1 MGRTRTHQQSAT
13 SFRCSACSQKFGRQ
27 EHLTRHMRIHTHEK
41 PYQCPQCDK
50 RFARPDVLSRH
61 ITSHE
66 EQNETLPSTTSF
78 RACKQCAVD
87 RVRCSRGQ
95 PCKRCNER
103 GVTCWYPPS
112 RRAAPRQS
120 PRNRQTVVQLQDTT
134 EASEATASVN
144 LDHVTSGIQARAP
157 YTYDNVPVQ
166 SDIQCDMSIPIAGV
180 AVETVPSYEIS
191 SISVPGQ
198 IGFGAFDVNW
208 MSPQYPT
215 DINWE
220 SLLAGF
226 AADDQW
232 LRTQDGNFNQG
243 ERLEQNPASV
253 TLIDGQSAEMP
264 CSRETLPTDLDRGSI
279 PSGHAH
285 ISPSSLSSTEGRYY
299 VNSEGARAPFGGRS
313 YKRGSLTAVQGL
325 CSPESDAITSSLS
338 PHSTLSIDLLPQVA
352 YDKLT
357 QQLLAENQA
366 QALPVDLARMPSLV
380 QMNLYV
386 RMYFD
391 RFNPIFPMLRRS
403 EFSHITSDDWLLL
416 LAVATVGARYGRRL
430 HGKEPGEVLWCLLD
444 TILQRQRFSTW
455 SHLIDGDNDS
465 LFLPG
470 HESKASILA
479 SVSAMQVSILHIM
492 LLLHS
497 GKRSLVERA
506 LFERY
511 HLVESCRTMGLLAW
525 TPHNMNTVPLMG
537 PAGHTAIQK
546 WLDRESRIRVGMMVW
561 FLDSMFLYEFDAKPM
576 LDLEDVKTLIPSHD
590 EVWEDPSLVAQ
601 GKTTFADMTLSDA
614 LETIYMEKRLP
625 SHLGEFS
632 SLLLVNAVYRNTRKV
647 LSKEHSLLDSWTPS
661 AVAQHRE
668 TRDSLSA
675 QSSWLPTTPTASKW
689 RNSACDCLDV
699 LHWPAN
705 SKIAQHLGVEH
716 HTILH
721 LHLARLIILT
731 PTVHIQSLASFTSSA
746 NSGCMSNDQ
755 RASYSSV
762 RQQVLQWVVRDR
774 YKARLSIIH
783 CGALF
788 WHVRRYSYDSILEPF
803 AIYIATLIL
812 WAFCLSMQLPEV
824 VEAVD
829 QDGEEIPEPS
839 FLHLDRPLDDEL
851 VQTFVRA
858 GHKVAAFISKVGN
871 IRDPSAP
878 RKVLEEGIVL
888 LSEEARISAPKG
900 NEPSVEHRPCE
911 ESFTW
916 GIEESYIK
924 VLRNLLDALPEDPT
938 MTGS

>member
-13 SFRCSACSQKFGRQ
+13 SFRCSACSQQFGRQ

-66 EQNETLPSTTSF
+66 DQNETLPTTLSF

-103 GVTCWYPPS
+103 GVTCWYPPN

-120 PRNRQTVVQLQDTT
+120 PRNRQTVVQLQETT
-134 EASEATASVN
+134 EPSEASASAN
-144 LDHVTSGIQARAP
+144 LNPVTSSIQAPAL
-157 YTYDNVPVQ
+157 YTFDTVPVQ
-166 SDIQCDMSIPIAGV
+166 SDIPCDMSIPIAGI
-180 AVETVPSYEIS
+180 AVETVPSYDIS
-191 SISVPGQ
+191 SIPVPGQ

-215 DINWE
+215 DIDWE
-220 SLLAGF
+220 SLLTGF

-243 ERLEQNPASV
+243 EQLEQNAAGL
-253 TLIDGQSAEMP
+253 TLINRQSAVMP
-264 CSRETLPTDLDRGSI
+264 SSHATLPTDLDHGSI
-279 PSGHAH
+279 PSGHAQ
-285 ISPSSLSSTEGRYY
+285 ISPSSLNSTEGRYY

-313 YKRGSLTAVQGL
+313 YQRGSLTAVQGL
-325 CSPESDAITSSLS
+325 CSPDSDAITSPLS
-338 PHSTLSIDLLPQVA
+338 PHSTLRIGLLPQAA

-366 QALPVDLARMPSLV
+366 QALPVDLTRMPSPA
-380 QMNLYV
+380 QMNIYV
-386 RMYFD
+386 RTYFD
-391 RFNPIFPMLRRS
+391 RFNPIFPILRKS
-403 EFSHITSDDWLLL
+403 AFPNITSDNWLLL

-430 HGKEPGEVLWCLLD
+430 HGKEPGEILWCLLD
-444 TILQRQRFSTW
+444 AILQRQQFSTW
-455 SHLIDGDNDS
+455 SHLIDGDSDS

-470 HESKASILA
+470 QESRASILS

-506 LFERY
+506 LFER
-511 HLVESCRTMGLLAW
+511 HSLVESCRTMSLLAW
-525 TPHNMNTVPLMG
+525 TPHSMNAGQLVG
-537 PAGHTAIQK
+537 PAGHTAMK
-546 WLDRESRIRVGMMVW
+546 EWLNRESRIRVGMMVW

-590 EVWEDPSLVAQ
+590 DVWEDPCLVAQ
-601 GKTTFADMTLSDA
+601 GKMNFADMTLSDA
-614 LETIYMEKRLP
+614 LETIYMEKKLP

-632 SLLLVNAVYRNTRKV
+632 SLLLVNAVYRNTRKI
-647 LSKEHSLLDSWTPS
+647 LSREHSQLDSWTPS
-661 AVAQHRE
+661 ATAQHRE

-675 QSSWLPTTPTASKW
+675 QSSWLPATPTASKW

-731 PTVHIQSLASFTSSA
+731 PTVHIQSLAAHTSSG
-746 NSGCMSNDQ
+746 NSGCMNNDQ

-762 RQQVLQWVVRDR
+762 RQQVLQWVIRDR

-783 CGALF
+783 CGALY

-829 QDGEEIPEPS
+829 QDGEEVPEPS

-871 IRDPSAP
+871 IRDTSAP

-888 LSEEARISAPKG
+888 LSGEARISAPSG
-900 NEPSVEHRPCE
+900 NEPPVERKACE
-911 ESFTW
+911 DSFTW

-924 VLRNLLDALPEDPT
+924 VLRNLLDASPEDAT
-938 MTGS
+938 ITGS